1 MLQRRDNGR
10 GQLPAGQYDIS
21 LYSVYMALMEEDVP
35 RPVYRLYGD
44 AVGYGW
50 NGEPLVKV
58 EKVERLT
65 GEDLGSLETA
75 REGAVKDMIVKFLM

>member
-1 MLQRRDNGR
+1 MT
-10 GQLPAGQYDIS
+10 YT

-75 REGAVKDMIVKFLM
+75 REAAVKDMIVKFLM

>member
-10 GQLPAGQYDIS
+10 GQLPAGQYDIYPLLS
-21 LYSVYMALMEEDVP
+21 LYGPHGRGCP

-58 EKVERLT
+58 EKVERFT

-75 REGAVKDMIVKFLM
+75 REAAVKDMIVKFLM